1 MRTSRLPRFPHLPR
15 PTSRR
20 TSFLLALLLVIVG
33 ITATAV
39 TIQSLPSDATGINE
53 KPAADTATPDHTVTL
68 WNNTTER
75 IWIGSTV
82 NADGSLNL
90 TGLPTLDPGQ
100 PATVT
105 VPETQGGH
113 WRGKFFARQGCTGEE
128 GSTFH
133 CTVGDCGPYADHCTL
148 TEEPT
153 GLAEFNFD
161 PADAAAPWYDVSYVN
176 AVATPITI
184 TPNDVTPPE
193 TGECAVAGCPEDLL
207 SACPADNLTK
217 DPASGQPLVCVNPNR
232 DAKTPYSDM
241 VNQKCPT
248 AYAWSKQDAEPGNK
262 VMYQCTRCSGL
273 TVVFGNAGTIPA
285 DTATTPT
292 TTATA
297 TSTDTTIPSSD
308 TPLKGVS
315 LNPFDGISQ
324 ALSDSGASW
333 YYNWASSTGPV
344 TKPDGVEYVPMIWG
358 RDSVTDA
365 DLAQAASQGKELLG
379 FNEPDLPGQADLTPE
394 DALDL
399 WPQLESTGLRLGAPA
414 VASGADVIG
423 GWLDRFME
431 GAKTRGLR
439 VDFIPLH
446 WYGKDFGPDAVDQ
459 LRTYIEAVHAR
470 YPDKP
475 IWLTE
480 YGLIDF
486 SHGTP
491 RYPDNEQQQI
501 DFINASTT
509 MLDGLDYVE
518 RYAWFTLST
527 QTSPTG
533 LYNGTTPNAS
543 GQAYRAAG

>member
-1 MRTSRLPRFPHLPR
+1 MTG
-15 PTSRR
+15 T
-20 TSFLLALLLVIVG
+20 TIG
-33 ITATAV
+33 
-39 TIQSLPSDATGINE
+39 IQSHSSDATGINE

-75 IWIGSTV
+75 IWIGTTV
-82 NADGSLNL
+82 NADGSANL
-90 TGLPTLDPGQ
+90 TGLPNLDPGQ

-105 VPETQGGH
+105 IPETQGGH

-133 CTVGDCGPYADHCTL
+133 CAVGDCGPYADHCTL

-176 AVATPITI
+176 AVAMPITI

-193 TGECAVAGCPEDLL
+193 TGECAIAGCPEDLL

-262 VMYQCTRCSGL
+262 VMYQCTKCSGL
-273 TVVFGNAGTIPA
+273 TVVFGNAGTIPT

-292 TTATA
+292 TPTDPTTTATA
-297 TSTDTTIPSSD
+297 TAPAPTVPASD
-308 TPLKGVS
+308 TPHKGVS

-324 ALSDSGASW
+324 ALTDSGASW
-333 YYNWASSTGPV
+333 YYNWASSTGSV
-344 TKPDGVEYVPMIWG
+344 TKPEGVEYVPMIWG

-365 DLAQAASQGKELLG
+365 ELAQAASQGKELLG
-379 FNEPDLPGQADLTPE
+379 FNEPDLPSQSDLTPE
-394 DALDL
+394 EALDF
-399 WPQLESTGLRLGAPA
+399 WPRLESTGLRLGAPT
-414 VASGADVIG
+414 VAFGADTPD
-423 GWLDRFME
+423 GWLDRFMK
-431 GAKTRGLR
+431 GADDRHLR

-446 WYGKDFGPDAVDQ
+446 WYGAEFGPNAVNQ
-459 LRTYIEAVHAR
+459 LRAYIEAVHAR

-486 SHGTP
+486 SKDAQDP
-491 RYPDNEQQQI
+491 ARYPSAQQQV
-501 DFINASTT
+501 DFINASTP

-533 LYNGTTPNAS
+533 LYDGTTPNAS